1 MTTSTL
7 RRLPGALAL
16 TGFFFGTPLWA
27 QTAPPP
33 APVTPAQPAP
43 APAPVTPAPLPTAP
57 AQPAPAPAQPAPV
70 QPTPTP
76 VPPAV
81 SAEVPPAP
89 ATLEPVQPALPEASA
104 ELSDSHPHLHPDENL
119 PAQSPN
125 DDVSGLAWYDAIE
138 FRAFADTYLGVNW
151 LFPKPQTGANGVTRA
166 YDTEN
171 GFSLAWVGVDASYP
185 AEPVGGTVSLRL
197 GPSATRI
204 GKSCLAGTCDD
215 AVGLSYVKQAFASW
229 RPGGA
234 GSAVQLDLGKFDTIY
249 GAEVAES
256 QDNLNYTRGLVYWF
270 AQPLVHTG
278 LRMSAE
284 LSDELT
290 LRALLVNGYNNTI
303 DNNIGKDL
311 GVQLALALPRSSIGG
326 GTLFSASLGYL
337 VGPERDDYKVVECGA
352 EQHFDAGQ
360 SSGCAAGAPRST
372 QTRTGVV
379 DRDSSNWEGLRHLI
393 DLVASLTPT
402 DALTLQFNA
411 DLVYERLRD
420 SVDEQ
425 RFVQHMLFGAMLG
438 ARYGFSEAFGIAA
451 RGEYVTDP
459 DGVYTG
465 FAPNDIELVSG
476 TLTFDYR
483 PADYLLLRLDNRLD
497 WSSKEIF
504 RKSVRDLN
512 GVMPTTTL
520 GVVVTTN

>member
-1 MTTSTL
+1 
-7 RRLPGALAL
+7 
-16 TGFFFGTPLWA
+16 
-27 QTAPPP
+27 
-33 APVTPAQPAP
+33 
-43 APAPVTPAPLPTAP
+43 
-57 AQPAPAPAQPAPV
+57 V
-70 QPTPTP
+70 QS
-76 VPPAV
+76 VPPAT
-81 SAEVPPAP
+81 SID
-89 ATLEPVQPALPEASA
+89 LG
-104 ELSDSHPHLHPDENL
+104 DSHPHVHPDDGL
-119 PAQSPN
+119 SAQLPN
-125 DDVSGLAWYDAIE
+125 DDMAGLAWYDAIE
-138 FRAFADTYLGVNW
+138 FRAFADAYLGVNW

-204 GKSCLAGTCDD
+204 GRSCLAGTCDD
-215 AVGLSYVKQAFASW
+215 EVGLSFVKQAFASW

-234 GSAVQLDLGKFDTIY
+234 GGAVQLDLGKFDTIY

-278 LRMSAE
+278 LRVSAE

-290 LRALLVNGYNNTI
+290 LRALLVNGYNNSI
-303 DNNIGKDL
+303 DNNLGKDL

-337 VGPERDDYKVVECGA
+337 GGPERDDYKVVACEA
-352 EQHFDAGQ
+352 DQHFDSAQG
-360 SSGCAAGAPRST
+360 SGCATGAPRGDQS
-372 QTRTGVV
+372 RSGVV

-393 DLVASLTPT
+393 DFVASLTPT
-402 DALTLQFNA
+402 DRVTVQFNA

-420 SVDEQ
+420 TVDEQ

-438 ARYGFSEAFGIAA
+438 ARYGFSDAFGVAA
-451 RGEYVTDP
+451 RGEYVSDP
-459 DGVYTG
+459 DGVYSG

-476 TLTFDYR
+476 TLTLDFR

-497 WSSKEIF
+497 WSSKQIF
-504 RKSVRDLN
+504 RKSVRELN
-512 GVMPTTTL
+512 GLMPTTTL

>member
-1 MTTSTL
+1 MTKSTL

-16 TGFFFGTPLWA
+16 TGFFFGAPLSA
-27 QTAPPP
+27 QP
-33 APVTPAQPAP
+33 APTPAPATPAQPVP
-43 APAPVTPAPLPTAP
+43 AQPAP
-57 AQPAPAPAQPAPV
+57 AQPAPAQPAPIPV
-70 QPTPTP
+70 Q
-76 VPPAV
+76 
-81 SAEVPPAP
+81 PAP
-89 ATLEPVQPALPEASA
+89 APVEPAPAPVEPAPAPAAVEPVQPVAPATSIDLGEPHSHGHTHEAVPPQLPPEDTA
-104 ELSDSHPHLHPDENL
+104 
-119 PAQSPN
+119 
-125 DDVSGLAWYDAIE
+125 GLAWYDAIE
-138 FRAFADTYLGVNW
+138 FRAFVDAYLGMNY
-151 LFPKPQTGANGVTRA
+151 LFPKPQSGANGVTRA

-171 GFSLAWVGVDASYP
+171 GFSLAWFGVDASYP

-204 GKSCLAGTCDD
+204 GRGCLAGTCDD
-215 AVGLSYVKQAFASW
+215 SVGLSYVKQAFGSW

-270 AQPLVHTG
+270 AQPLFHTG
-278 LRMSAE
+278 LRVSAE
-284 LSDELT
+284 LSEELT

-352 EQHFDAGQ
+352 NQHFDSTQ
-360 SSGCAAGAPRST
+360 SSGCAAGAPSGGES
-372 QTRTGVV
+372 QNGVV
-379 DRDSSNWEGLRHLI
+379 DRDSNNWEGLRHLI

-402 DALTLQFNA
+402 DNLTVQLNA

-420 SVDEQ
+420 TVDEE

-438 ARYGFSEAFGIAA
+438 ARYGFSDAFGIAA
-451 RGEYVTDP
+451 RGEYVSDP

-476 TLTFDYR
+476 TLTIDYR
-483 PADYLLLRLDNRLD
+483 PADYLLLRLENRLD
-497 WSSKEIF
+497 WSSKQIF
-504 RKSVRDLN
+504 RKSVREFN
-512 GVMPTTTL
+512 GVLPTTTL